1 MGRFR
6 EHQHQKKNAPV
17 ILIYHGDV
25 DKLINVDYAYAL
37 QKRMKELGSEKSV
50 IHILEGKGHA
60 QYKYI
65 AANKIDEI
73 AEFLKANL

>member
-1 MGRFR
+1 
-6 EHQHQKKNAPV
+6 
-17 ILIYHGDV
+17 
-25 DKLINVDYAYAL
+25 
-37 QKRMKELGSEKSV
+37 MKELGSEKSV